1 MEGLRDKVVIVTG
14 GTSGIG
20 RAAALSFA
28 EHGAKVI
35 ITGRRSGPLREAISD
50 HANIAGFTADV
61 SVAADAARTINETL
75 NAWGRVDIL
84 VNNAGAGA
92 ILPMA
97 DATAE
102 KIAGIFAVN
111 VLGPSLLSAAAL
123 PYLVASK
130 GSIVDVSSTVGHKPA
145 VGLSHYAASKAA
157 LDHLTR
163 CWALELAPQGVRV
176 NAVAAGPTETG
187 ALTGM
192 MGLLCGTCRGRQ
204 GARARKSP
212 AQAPRHAGGSRPMDR
227 IARRSGLRMGH
238 GTGNHHR
245 WRAWD
250 FRIPAFTLPAIIAA
264 GKAVNRRQTWTTPHR
279 QTRAWTTPHT
289 RPERRPTSWFR
300 RATRC
305 GSARLTC

>member
-1 MEGLRDKVVIVTG
+1 MEELRDKVVIVTG

-130 GSIVDVSSTVGHKPA
+130 GSIVNVSSTLGHKPA

-192 MGLLCGTCRGRQ
+192 MGLSAEHAEAVKEREREKVPLRRRGTPAEV
-204 GARARKSP
+204 ARWIVSLADP
-212 AQAPRHAGGSRPMDR
+212 ASEWVTGQVITIDGGLGIS
-227 IARRSGLRMGH
+227 
-238 GTGNHHR
+238 
-245 WRAWD
+245 
-250 FRIPAFTLPAIIAA
+250 
-264 GKAVNRRQTWTTPHR
+264 
-279 QTRAWTTPHT
+279 
-289 RPERRPTSWFR
+289 
-300 RATRC
+300 
-305 GSARLTC
+305 